1 MQKILQLI
9 SLTFIVISASSCLE
23 RKETIKPLAQI
34 KTIAEI
40 QKEAMMQQA
49 LESAGN
55 TELSEAA
62 KATLE
67 ESKNDPTLFYLNIKY
82 NITDLDLFESINIEN
97 SYEIVSNSL
106 LRAFAQLFL
115 RLTGPRD
122 IDLDNFSVPM
132 PDLNLDLGI
141 VKSIKIKRV
150 YFEYNKEFDRSV
162 GNKASFSFID
172 SLIISKKTPADF
184 SFRYQKNNR
193 CNYKCIEFEI
203 GDADFTKEILSQKGL
218 SLRPDLTITTIPKV
232 TEMRLDGSVEMQ
244 IGLRLPF

>member
-1 MQKILQLI
+1 MQKIYQLI
-9 SLTFIVISASSCLE
+9 CLTFIVILASSCLE
-23 RKETIKPLAQI
+23 RRESIKPLAQI
-34 KTIAEI
+34 KTLAEI

-55 TELSEAA
+55 TELSDAA

-82 NITDLDLFESINIEN
+82 NISDLNLFEKVDIEN

-106 LRAFAQLFL
+106 LRAFARLFL

-122 IDLDNFSVPM
+122 IDLSNFAVPM
-132 PDLNLDLGI
+132 PELNLDLGI

-162 GNKASFSFID
+162 GNKASFAFID
-172 SLIISKKTPADF
+172 SLIISKKNPADY
-184 SFRYQKNNR
+184 SFRYKKNNR

-203 GDADFTKEILSQKGL
+203 GDANFTEEILSQKGI
-218 SLRPDLTITTIPKV
+218 SLRPDLTISTIPKIAD
-232 TEMRLDGSVEMQ
+232 MHLDGQIELQ